1 MKHIRLFSWIVI
13 AVLLLAG
20 PALIFSAGS
29 GESAESPKADKPF
42 SLAVIVPGVT
52 AGSPIYEQ
60 LVEGAQ
66 KAIDENPGTSMKVV
80 ELGFNQAEWAEK
92 LTSVVAT
99 GIYDVVITSNPSMP
113 FVSMEV
119 AEQFPDQKFIFVD
132 GYIDGHPQMASY
144 LYNQVEQSYMLG
156 HLAGLITTSSMK
168 GANPSLKIGMI
179 VAQEYPALNK
189 MIIPGFEM
197 GAKAVNSGIT
207 LDYRVVGNW
216 YDAGKAGELAKSMI
230 DAEVDVIGVVAGG
243 AAAGVFEVAKLRNK
257 YVMYWDDNAYAQAPG
272 VIAGCGA
279 LKQAK
284 LVYEVVTDALNGNVA
299 YGTAQVLSAA
309 DGYIEFITDDPNY
322 IAAVPENVREK
333 QQAVIDAIVSGELV
347 LEAPEL

>member
-1 MKHIRLFSWIVI
+1 MKHIKLFSWIVI
-13 AVLLLAG
+13 ASLLLAG
-20 PALIFSAGS
+20 PAVIFSAGR

-156 HLAGLITTSSMK
+156 PPAGLITTSTMK
-168 GANPSLKIGMI
+168 GANPALKIGMI
-179 VAQEYPALNK
+179 VAQEYPAYNYCTGCQSQNLK
-189 MIIPGFEM
+189 
-197 GAKAVNSGIT
+197 
-207 LDYRVVGNW
+207 RVKKPTKQ
-216 YDAGKAGELAKSMI
+216 Y
-230 DAEVDVIGVVAGG
+230 AE
-243 AAAGVFEVAKLRNK
+243 K
-257 YVMYWDDNAYAQAPG
+257 
-272 VIAGCGA
+272 
-279 LKQAK
+279 
-284 LVYEVVTDALNGNVA
+284 
-299 YGTAQVLSAA
+299 
-309 DGYIEFITDDPNY
+309 
-322 IAAVPENVREK
+322 
-333 QQAVIDAIVSGELV
+333 
-347 LEAPEL
+347 